1 MSEPRQDLDE
11 YLFQLVSRQGP
22 ADAALFTRIQCEL
35 HRLWP
40 DQYVFRF
47 GDDLDALIEWLRS
60 EETVRSEHL
69 LPVLS
74 YDADLSGA
82 RQGWDG
88 GWATFTWNGDEYRL
102 LSLFH
107 QIAYVWIGCPD
118 RAAAERLLEA
128 VWRHSRA
135 VEHNVLVF
143 ENGYWDESPRLE
155 VSLAGYSWDSVVLP
169 EAMRNRIQ
177 RTAETFFRS
186 EEVYK
191 QLEIPWKMGF
201 LLVGPPG
208 TGKTLTTKV
217 LARTCG
223 VPFLYVRGLESH
235 QPDADTL
242 RDMMRGARERAPCI
256 LCLEDVDSLV
266 TEDLRSVFLNEL
278 DGLEED
284 YRGVL
289 TVATTNHPERLDP
302 ALLHRPS
309 RFDYRFEFP
318 LPNEE
323 QRLAFVMHWVER
335 LARLGYVED
344 PGDAVQEVV
353 RRSQGMSHAYLK
365 RVLIGTAMRMHTLE
379 ERGDA
384 AFGRLVLEEL
394 ADAQTDRTIA
404 RRAEAVSP
412 DKSGA
417 RVGFRPD

>member
-1 MSEPRQDLDE
+1 
-11 YLFQLVSRQGP
+11 
-22 ADAALFTRIQCEL
+22 
-35 HRLWP
+35 
-40 DQYVFRF
+40 
-47 GDDLDALIEWLRS
+47 
-60 EETVRSEHL
+60 
-69 LPVLS
+69 
-74 YDADLSGA
+74 
-82 RQGWDG
+82 
-88 GWATFTWNGDEYRL
+88 
-102 LSLFH
+102 
-107 QIAYVWIGCPD
+107 
-118 RAAAERLLEA
+118 
-128 VWRHSRA
+128 

-143 ENGYWDESPRLE
+143 ENGYWEESPRLE
-155 VSLAGYSWDSVVLP
+155 VSLSGYNWNSVVLP

-186 EEVYK
+186 EEVYQ

-266 TEDLRSVFLNEL
+266 TEELRSVFLNEL

-318 LPNEE
+318 LPNDE

-335 LARLGYVED
+335 LARLGYVTA
-344 PGDAVQEVV
+344 PRAAVQEVV

-365 RVLIGTAMRMHTLE
+365 RVLVGTAMRMHTLE
-379 ERGDA
+379 ERGDE

-394 ADAQTDRTIA
+394 ADALTDRSIA
-404 RRAEAVSP
+404 RRAEAVGP
-412 DKSGA
+412 DQSGA
-417 RVGFRPD
+417 RVGFRTD